1 MTSASKIK
9 AVIESSEVI
18 GESYVQ
24 YMIRVCHQPDGGGG
38 AAAAEP
44 RTWHIVRRY
53 NDFESLHRTL
63 ASAAGSDTA
72 AQLPPLP
79 PKRFFNRL
87 EPGFLAQRQDALQ
100 RVLETLTLGSIHERD
115 KKPS

>member
-1 MTSASKIK
+1 M
-9 AVIESSEVI
+9 
-18 GESYVQ
+18 Q
-24 YMIRVCHQPDGGGG
+24 YTICVCHQSDDGGG
-38 AAAAEP
+38 AATAEP

-53 NDFESLHRTL
+53 SDFESLHRTL

>member
-1 MTSASKIK
+1 MTSAFKIK
-9 AVIESSEVI
+9 AAIEYSEI
-18 GESYVQ
+18 IDGSYVQ
-24 YMIRVCHQPDGGGG
+24 CMIRVCHQPDGGGG

-44 RTWHIVRRY
+44 HTWHIVRRY

-79 PKRFFNRL
+79 PKRFFNWL
-87 EPGFLAQRQDALQ
+87 EPGFLAQRQD
-100 RVLETLTLGSIHERD
+100 TL
-115 KKPS
+115 